1 MKRRLIAVASLSIG
15 LTAVGCGGGGGQV
28 PAASLNSRLLPASSV
43 PGFGLERSLNWDD
56 PINLVG
62 EGLALPQITH
72 PSAAVDE
79 FRQAHLRG
87 AAGEVLSN
95 GAGPNSTEVRVGVAE
110 FKSHADANRVR
121 DWMHTED
128 LREPCFGQCIYTTNT
143 VALSG
148 MPGVRFVVQS
158 THLPPPRHIPPGA
171 PKFTGGPANY
181 LAEFTIGSYL
191 YWAILQADAG
201 SRASFVH
208 GLQRYYAHAKQA
220 S

>member
-1 MKRRLIAVASLSIG
+1 MKGRLLAVASLSIG
-15 LTAVGCGGGGGQV
+15 LAAVGCGGGGGKV
-28 PAASLNSRLLPASSV
+28 SATSLEPRLLPASSV
-43 PGFGLERSLNWDD
+43 PGFGLQRSLDWDD
-56 PINLVG
+56 PVNLVG

-72 PSAAVDE
+72 PSAAVEE

-95 GAGPNSTEVRVGVAE
+95 GAASNATEVRVGVAE
-110 FKSHADANRVR
+110 FNSATDANRVR

-128 LREPCFGQCIYTTNT
+128 LREPCFGQCIYTTRP
-143 VALSG
+143 VAL
-148 MPGVRFVVQS
+148 PGIPSARFVVQS
-158 THLPPPRHIPPGA
+158 THLPPPRRIPPGA

-201 SRASFVH
+201 AKANFER
-208 GLQRYYAHAKQA
+208 GLQRYYLHAKRA
-220 S
+220 A